1 MMSNKE
7 KISSS
12 SVSAADANTN
22 AKASVAPDHRT
33 TTIPPRGFALFDLD
47 HTILPFDTQVY
58 FCNFVLKKEGWRRL
72 YLLLFLPL
80 APLAAIGVMPLRTAK
95 RIFSSY
101 LWKMP
106 RARLNELVQEFV
118 DTVFEKVAYPE
129 IVDEIEKNRDGGRI
143 LVLNSASPAFYVEA
157 IADKL
162 GFDHWYA
169 TALEVSDPMPLM
181 PRVLGPNNKHGAK
194 IDAMKDALPI
204 GFDAAAGDVLPD
216 SVGYTDSTADLPLLS
231 ICKRGVIVHPG
242 EELAAKGEESGWSVR
257 KPERPYATATGGKC
271 ATLLQLLGLYPLPE
285 AEDAE

>member
-1 MMSNKE
+1 MMSKE
-7 KISSS
+7 QKTALSG
-12 SVSAADANTN
+12 VAGAQEA
-22 AKASVAPDHRT
+22 VAPDHRT

-80 APLAAIGVMPLRTAK
+80 APLAAMGVMPLRTAK

-106 RARLNELVQEFV
+106 KARLDELVQEFV
-118 DTVFEKVAYPE
+118 DTIFEKVAYPE
-129 IVDEIEKNRDGGRI
+129 ILNEIERNRDGGRI

-169 TALEVSDPMPLM
+169 TELEVSDPMPLV

-194 IDAMKDALPI
+194 IDAMKGELPA

-216 SVGYTDSTADLPLLS
+216 SIGYTDSTADLPLLS

-242 EELAAKGEESGWSVR
+242 EELAAKGEENGWSVR
-257 KPERPYATATGGKC
+257 KPERPYATSTGGKC
-271 ATLLQLLGLYPLPE
+271 ATILQMLGLYPLPE
-285 AEDAE
+285 AEGGE